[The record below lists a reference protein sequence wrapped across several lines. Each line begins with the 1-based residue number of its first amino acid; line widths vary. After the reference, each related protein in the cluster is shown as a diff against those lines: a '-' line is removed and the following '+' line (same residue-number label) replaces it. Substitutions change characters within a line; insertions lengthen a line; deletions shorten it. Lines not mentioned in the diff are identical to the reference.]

1 MIKID
6 FPPMN
11 FFVQGI
17 EDVTIPK
24 MVRIR
29 EKYEDDKID
38 DIKAHLVGELDGL
51 DIDRAA
57 LKGKSIAITV
67 GSRGIPSLPLMIRT
81 ICDKLKE
88 WGAEPFIIPRNG
100 KPRRRH
106 R

>member
-38 DIKAHLVGELDGL
+38 DIKAHLVGELPAG
-51 DIDRAA
+51 RAQVRS
-57 LKGKSIAITV
+57 G
-67 GSRGIPSLPLMIRT
+67 RP
-81 ICDKLKE
+81 
-88 WGAEPFIIPRNG
+88 
-100 KPRRRH
+100 
-106 R
+106 

>member
-29 EKYEDDKID
+29 KN
-38 DIKAHLVGELDGL
+38 
-51 DIDRAA
+51 
-57 LKGKSIAITV
+57 
-67 GSRGIPSLPLMIRT
+67 MRT
-81 ICDKLKE
+81 IK
-88 WGAEPFIIPRNG
+88 
-100 KPRRRH
+100 
-106 R
+106 

>member
-67 GSRGIPSLPLMIRT
+67 GSRGKHPLYHPRGLPLP
-81 ICDKLKE
+81 
-88 WGAEPFIIPRNG
+88 AEAWRKAVYCSLHG

>member
-1 MIKID
+1 
-6 FPPMN
+6 MN

-57 LKGKSIAITV
+57 LKGKSIA
-67 GSRGIPSLPLMIRT
+67 
-81 ICDKLKE
+81 
-88 WGAEPFIIPRNG
+88 
-100 KPRRRH
+100 KPWAAGEYPAFRL
-106 R
+106 

>member
-38 DIKAHLVGELDGL
+38 DIKAHLVESWTALTSTEPPL
-51 DIDRAA
+51 RARA
-57 LKGKSIAITV
+57 
-67 GSRGIPSLPLMIRT
+67 
-81 ICDKLKE
+81 
-88 WGAEPFIIPRNG
+88 
-100 KPRRRH
+100 
-106 R
+106 